1 MSLLD
6 TVPQA
11 TRYYAPPT
19 GPSVQLAGLLCLPQA
34 LLPAAYFS
42 VTPRKMASPWIVALL
57 CGFLGVT
64 LIQANLQPPA
74 VLNLGPEVIKK
85 RKS

>member
-6 TVPQA
+6 TVPQD
-11 TRYYAPPT
+11 TRHYVPPT
-19 GPSVQLAGLLCLPQA
+19 GPSVQLSGPLCLPQA
-34 LLPAAYFS
+34 LLPATYFS
-42 VTPRKMASPWIVALL
+42 STAMKMTNPWIVSLL
-57 CGFLGVT
+57 LGAT
-64 LIQANLQPPA
+64 LVQANLYPPA